1 MKRLILFLCMSIVGA
16 ELLAQQPTQQRAP
29 IYFKDT
35 TTTLYYPVQYLK
47 IRDTLKAYIERVIVG
62 DLFGVAQ
69 VVRGVGKSADASI
82 YSSVA
87 AVSKD
92 NDTLMAGVYA
102 YANGVVKLK
111 AVSGIILGPG
121 TGTTGG
127 GGGGGAVSSVFGRT
141 GAVTAVTGDYSSFYL
156 RNLDTASGAGSR
168 QIATW
173 EYVRLNGA
181 GSGVSSVTGSLGV
194 ISIPPT
200 GAVKVRLD
208 KSGIDSLVTG
218 KVRNMASSDSLWWW
232 NKRDTASTPGVPTIN
247 RMLDSLGDLRT
258 TINTKQATIANLA
271 DTSKYLESVDS
282 TLFATVNRTL
292 DSLSDIRTSMNSLG
306 GGGAVSSVTGS
317 LGVISIPPTGAVK
330 VRLDKSGIDSLVTG
344 KVRNM
349 ASSDSLWWWNKR
361 DTASTPGVPTINR
374 MLDSL
379 GDLRTTINTKQAT
392 IANLADTSKYV
403 QYPDTTTGALVASA
417 SKSGF
422 LKYSDWAKFNA
433 NTAIN
438 FKWNV
443 TGQAQQ
449 TDSLRFIQGTNM
461 TVTQSGNTVTLASSG
476 GSSGSSWWEI
486 DGNGNMMPR
495 KSGGESDTYWEIDPQ
510 GNLRS
515 KAW

>member
-181 GSGVSSVTGSLGV
+181 GSGVSSIVGSLGV
-194 ISIPPT
+194 IALPTT
-200 GAVKVRLD
+200 GATKIRLDKSGIDSLVTGKVRNMASSDSTWWWNKRDTASVPGVPTINRMLDSLSDIRTSMNGLGGGSVSSIVGSLGVIALPTTGATKIRLD

-247 RMLDSLGDLRT
+247 CMLDSLGDLRT

-271 DTSKYLESVDS
+271 DTSE
-282 TLFATVNRTL
+282 
-292 DSLSDIRTSMNSLG
+292 
-306 GGGAVSSVTGS
+306 
-317 LGVISIPPTGAVK
+317 
-330 VRLDKSGIDSLVTG
+330 
-344 KVRNM
+344 
-349 ASSDSLWWWNKR
+349 
-361 DTASTPGVPTINR
+361 
-374 MLDSL
+374 
-379 GDLRTTINTKQAT
+379 
-392 IANLADTSKYV
+392 YV

-443 TGQAQQ
+443 TGQTQQ